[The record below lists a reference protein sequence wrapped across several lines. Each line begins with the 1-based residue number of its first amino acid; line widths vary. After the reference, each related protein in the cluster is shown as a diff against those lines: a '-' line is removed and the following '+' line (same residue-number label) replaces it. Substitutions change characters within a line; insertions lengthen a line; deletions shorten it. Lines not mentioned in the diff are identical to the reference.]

1 MTGSTAST
9 RKMVDTN
16 VLVYASDPAAG
27 DKQTRA
33 VDLIRKLSE
42 DGQLA
47 VSVQVLNEFYNV
59 ATRPN
64 KPPSLTHEDARQVVQ
79 DIANV
84 SEVLPLTS
92 AVTFRALDAIPRHG
106 LSFWDA
112 LIWAA
117 ARENGI
123 AVIYTEDFQ
132 HGRDVEG
139 VRFLNPFADGG

>member
-16 VLVYASDPAAG
+16 VLVYAADPAGG
-27 DKQTRA
+27 DKRTRA
-33 VDLIRKLSE
+33 LDLIRELSE

-79 DIANV
+79 DIART

-117 ARENGI
+117 AKENGI

-139 VRFLNPFADGG
+139 VGYINPFADGT